1 MGVERRYRKRVLIG
15 FSVGIRYRDH
25 RALPAR
31 AVNLSPEGMYLRT
44 HPLRISKGT
53 LVQLEFR
60 TLEQEWV
67 IDSLVI
73 HASPKGLGVMFL
85 EPQPGLM
92 SVCRRETGPAPLV
105 AGL

>member
-1 MGVERRYRKRVLIG
+1 MGVERRYSKRVVIG
-15 FSVGIRYRDH
+15 FSVGIRYRGH

-31 AVNLSPEGMYLRT
+31 AVNVSAEGMYLSTQR
-44 HPLRISKGT
+44 LRIPKGT

-60 TLEQEWV
+60 TLEREWN

-73 HASPKGLGVMFL
+73 HAGSEGLGVMFL
-85 EPQPGLM
+85 EPQPDLM
-92 SVCRRETGPAPLV
+92 LVCRRDNLPAPLV